1 MHTHPGVCVS
11 FFPPAPALEPARPTD
26 DVRPMFGLVCG
37 NSRRRLAISA
47 ATSRFIPC
55 LPGGFARAFAHTSPT
70 RKPIYY
76 TPSRPAMQRKS
87 RLRRDF
93 SVKTCILCGR
103 SAAEGQKAFA
113 RRRARAGRKCPRPWR
128 GLLRGGRQKA
138 LIQRKAQS
146 VERPLSMGD
155 ALEPR
160 VRNAKIPPWQ
170 KDAKSAPTVEGARR
184 SSSHSPIAYIHPRRI
199 LIIHHCFMFCNLFLP
214 YDT

>member
-55 LPGGFARAFAHTSPT
+55 LRGHARAFAHTSPT
-70 RKPIYY
+70 RKPIIIHHRG
-76 TPSRPAMQRKS
+76 PQCNEKAASGVIFLLKLVFCR
-87 RLRRDF
+87 
-93 SVKTCILCGR
+93 GR

-113 RRRARAGRKCPRPWR
+113 RRRARAGRKCPRPWS

-170 KDAKSAPTVEGARR
+170 KDAKSASTVEGARR
-184 SSSHSPIAYIHPRRI
+184 SSSHSPIAYIHLRRI

>member
-26 DVRPMFGLVCG
+26 DVRPIFGLVCG
-37 NSRRRLAISA
+37 NSRQRLAISA

-103 SAAEGQKAFA
+103 SAARKGKKRSRGGGLAQGENARVHGEVFCAEGGKKRSYSGKRRALSGPCPWEMPWSRGSGMQKYPRGKRTQKAPPQWK
-113 RRRARAGRKCPRPWR
+113 ARAEAHPIPRSR
-128 GLLRGGRQKA
+128 TY
-138 LIQRKAQS
+138 IF
-146 VERPLSMGD
+146 D
-155 ALEPR
+155 A
-160 VRNAKIPPWQ
+160 
-170 KDAKSAPTVEGARR
+170 
-184 SSSHSPIAYIHPRRI
+184 
-199 LIIHHCFMFCNLFLP
+199 F
-214 YDT
+214 